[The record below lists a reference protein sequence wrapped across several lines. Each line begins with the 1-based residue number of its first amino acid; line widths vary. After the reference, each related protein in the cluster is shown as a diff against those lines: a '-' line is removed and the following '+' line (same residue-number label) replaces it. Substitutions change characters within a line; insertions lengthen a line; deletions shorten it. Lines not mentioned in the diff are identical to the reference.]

1 VPRLVHALALSFPS
15 LATHADLRDRVA
27 LALDD
32 AGLVAVHEMGT
43 DDEPVWRVFLA
54 DPSQTSRV
62 ADQLRAEFGPDGCDV
77 EVVEI
82 EDEDWAARTQ
92 GHLTSVTIDRIVVAP
107 PWDVPASLPA
117 DSQLIV
123 IPPSMGFGTGHHE
136 TTRLCLRLLQRLD
149 LRRRR
154 VVDVGTGS
162 GVLAI
167 AAVLLGAG
175 NVEALDYDE
184 DALASARESVRVNGL
199 NGRIRLR
206 TADVRVDRAA
216 AADVVI
222 ANLTGALLIAAAPAL
237 AALAADGSVLI
248 LSGFQTTEV
257 RAVLE
262 TFAPFAR
269 LEQQVSEADWHA
281 VHLLRT
287 RDGAVIEERST

>member
-1 VPRLVHALALSFPS
+1 VPRLVPALALSFPS
-15 LATHADLRDRVA
+15 LAAHADLRDRVA

-32 AGLVAVHEMGT
+32 AGLAAVHEAGT

-62 ADQLRAEFGPDGCDV
+62 AGQLRAQFAPDGCHI
-77 EVVEI
+77 EVVQI

-92 GHLTSVTIDRIVVAP
+92 THLTSVTIDRIVVAP
-107 PWDVPASLPA
+107 PWDVPASLPGG
-117 DSQLIV
+117 SQLIV

-136 TTRLCLRLLQRLD
+136 TTRLCLQLLQRLD
-149 LRRRR
+149 LMRRR

-167 AAVLLGAG
+167 AAVLLGAA
-175 NVEALDYDE
+175 NVEGLDYDE

-206 TADVRVDRAA
+206 TADVRVDPTA

-237 AALAADGSVLI
+237 AALAAGGSALI
-248 LSGFQTTEV
+248 LSGFQITEV
-257 RAVLE
+257 PAVLD
-262 TFAPFAR
+262 TFAPFAQI
-269 LEQQVSEADWHA
+269 EQQVSEADWHA

-287 RDGAVIEERST
+287 PHRQ